1 MSPRIT
7 CILTSLALL
16 ACGLAPHPA
25 KADSIFN
32 VNSTLD
38 QIDADTSDGICATAA
53 GTCTLRAAIM
63 QANRASG
70 FGVVTIHVPAGV
82 YKLVRPRTATGGEL
96 DGDLDLNAPVI
107 GNPQI
112 HILGSGRDT
121 TIIDADQIDRVL
133 SVAAQRR
140 AIIKDLTLRNGLAV
154 GAGGALLNAGDL
166 TLDRVDVRDS
176 RATGYGGGIYNATP
190 ATGNLSMTVVR
201 VMSNRAEYGG
211 GIASDGAITIDKSQI
226 SGSVATASGGGLYA
240 IGRWAVIRNSLL
252 SDNAANGGGALV
264 VGTTTYLE
272 HSTVRGN
279 VASGNGGGVVVS
291 SHALYTRN
299 TAILFN
305 AAKFGGGILVHSAL
319 TLPGWVPASAD
330 ISNSTIVGNDASQ
343 DGGGI
348 HVSGPVNLYNTTIA
362 YNMSDAGAQGSPT
375 GAGGGGV
382 FVIGS
387 NLAIRNTLIAK
398 NYTADAPVPDDC
410 RGKIGSYG
418 RNLFGNTSGCTIATQ
433 TGSWGLLSAGSLG
446 SLGQHGGPTE
456 TVPLLAGS
464 NAINAGTLDGGCLNE
479 LGPITR
485 DQRDYARVG
494 ACDIGAF
501 EFGASGSSEIFRD
514 GFEG

>member
-176 RATGYGGGIYNATP
+176 RATGNGGGIYNATP

-362 YNMSDAGAQGSPT
+362 
-375 GAGGGGV
+375 
-382 FVIGS
+382 
-387 NLAIRNTLIAK
+387 
-398 NYTADAPVPDDC
+398 
-410 RGKIGSYG
+410 
-418 RNLFGNTSGCTIATQ
+418 
-433 TGSWGLLSAGSLG
+433 
-446 SLGQHGGPTE
+446 
-456 TVPLLAGS
+456 
-464 NAINAGTLDGGCLNE
+464 
-479 LGPITR
+479 
-485 DQRDYARVG
+485 
-494 ACDIGAF
+494 
-501 EFGASGSSEIFRD
+501 
-514 GFEG
+514 